1 MRACSLTSRIVG
13 TSSRLRAATVSAP
26 RATLSI
32 ARRAKHARSD
42 EPGPVPFDDDPPE
55 HAVLASIVVAVRPV
69 HRGAV
74 VDDQHVAL
82 APAMVIHDGRL
93 DRPVEQLAHVELAR
107 LGSHAG
113 DVGGLGDVKVHGSA
127 CPSRALNVVSDSSRL
142 RSSSGRRAYASR
154 MFATLVPP
162 PAEGISTP

>member
-1 MRACSLTSRIVG
+1 MRACSLASRIVG
-13 TSSRLRAATVSAP
+13 ASRRLRAATVSAP
-26 RATLSI
+26 RAALSI
-32 ARRAKHARSD
+32 VTRAGATRTRSD
-42 EPGPVPFDDDPPE
+42 EPGPVPFDDDPPQ

-69 HRGAV
+69 HRRAV
-74 VDDQHVAL
+74 VDDQHVPL

-93 DRPVEQLAHVELAR
+93 DRPVEQLAHVALAR

-113 DVGGLGDVKVHGSA
+113 DVGGRSSSRVSA

-142 RSSSGRRAYASR
+142 RSSSGSRAYASR